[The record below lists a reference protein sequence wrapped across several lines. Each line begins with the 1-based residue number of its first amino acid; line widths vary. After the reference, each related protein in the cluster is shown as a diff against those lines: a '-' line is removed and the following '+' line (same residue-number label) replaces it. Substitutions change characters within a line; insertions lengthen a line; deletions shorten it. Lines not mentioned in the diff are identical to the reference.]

1 MSPISLQ
8 VIAPVI
14 TNFYHCMHCE
24 QIFNQAGIGQQ
35 VHQEEIDGYPE
46 DIKGDSTR
54 LADWLFEIAHQY
66 GDQIQ
71 IQVID
76 PQSVEGFIKSLR
88 FWIRRYPTFIV
99 NGREKLTGWDK
110 ATLDAMLQIQL
121 TTG

>member
-1 MSPISLQ
+1 MPPISLQ

-14 TNFYHCMHCE
+14 TNFYYCMHCE
-24 QIFNQAGIGQQ
+24 QIFSQTGIGQQ

-46 DIKGDSTR
+46 DIKGDVTR
-54 LADWLFEIAHQY
+54 LTDWLFEIAHQY

-76 PQSVEGFIKSLR
+76 PQSIEGVFKSLR
-88 FWIRRYPTFIV
+88 YWIRKYPAFIV
-99 NGREKLTGWDK
+99 NSREKFIGWDK
-110 ATLDAMLQIQL
+110 ATLEGILQKQL

>member
-1 MSPISLQ
+1 MAPISLQ

-24 QIFNQAGIGQQ
+24 QFFSQAGIEQQ

-46 DIKGDSTR
+46 DIKGDFTR
-54 LADWLFEIAHQY
+54 LTDWLFEIAHQY

-76 PQSVEGFIKSLR
+76 PQSIEGVFKSLR
-88 FWIRRYPTFIV
+88 YWIRKYPAFIV
-99 NGREKLTGWDK
+99 NGREKFIGWDK
-110 ATLDAMLQIQL
+110 ETLEGILQNQL

>member
-1 MSPISLQ
+1 MTPISLQ

-14 TNFYHCMHCE
+14 TNLFHCMHCE
-24 QIFNQAGIGQQ
+24 QLFSQAGIGQQ
-35 VHQEEIDGYPE
+35 AHQEEIDGYPE
-46 DIKGDSTR
+46 DVKHDFNR

-71 IQVID
+71 IRIID
-76 PQSVEGFIKSLR
+76 PQSIEGIYKSFR
-88 FWIRRYPTFIV
+88 YWIRKYPTFLV

-110 ATLDAMLQIQL
+110 ATLEAILQKQL